1 MCFYSNNKWEIQS
14 ETIFFRGDIYKRKGE
29 KEKHKRQDDES
40 YVEGRKRQM
49 TKSQ

>member
-1 MCFYSNNKWEIQS
+1 MKVYINERK
-14 ETIFFRGDIYKRKGE
+14 KRKGE